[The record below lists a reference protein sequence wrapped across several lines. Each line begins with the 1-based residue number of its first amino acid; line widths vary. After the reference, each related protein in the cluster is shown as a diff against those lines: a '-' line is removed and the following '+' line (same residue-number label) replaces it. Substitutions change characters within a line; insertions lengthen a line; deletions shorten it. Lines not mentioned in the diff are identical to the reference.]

1 VEVEVVSYDDS
12 QGNDFMGNFEFE
24 EMDINELGDNDFKCL
39 SPEQIITVQKK
50 QISEIAELL
59 HVTPSVAGNLLRHYQ
74 WKTEKLFAVYF
85 EDPSKVWNEV
95 GLDPDSEKNNKEY
108 KLKGKGECLVCFDE
122 FRSSM
127 CTALMCKH
135 RLCKDCWKAYLT
147 VKINEGDVQKIYC
160 PARDCPTLVPEES
173 IKKLVDEPIYEKY
186 IRFITK
192 SFVEDNDQVSW
203 CPAPNCGN
211 AITADMMNG
220 ITVQC
225 SCGYRFC
232 FSCHNEAHTPCTCER
247 VREWLRKCMDESETG
262 HWVTANTK
270 DCPKCHI
277 AVEKNGG
284 CNHMTCR
291 QCGYEWCWLC
301 MKTWKGHND
310 YYACSKYEKLQKRT
324 KKKGKKS
331 KLEIMEE
338 EKEEKRISLER
349 YLSHYHPYLTYEQH
363 LKNTKDFRERTQEK
377 IKQLRSQTTISFD
390 LKYLEKG
397 IETVLECYLVLKYG
411 YVHSFFMIEDD
422 LTSKKEKLNRDHER
436 ENKKKRNIFERKKK
450 TVISP
455 NFIPILKEY
464 DPKKNLSIGFFIF
477 LLNEL
482 EIKTNNLF
490 DVIEKAVPD
499 PEERKKTVALI
510 LYCDKLK
517 QNLLQTVQLFDEGIY
532 NLDNSNVYELGEEK
546 NESL

>member
-1 VEVEVVSYDDS
+1 
-12 QGNDFMGNFEFE
+12 
-24 EMDINELGDNDFKCL
+24 
-39 SPEQIITVQKK
+39 
-50 QISEIAELL
+50 
-59 HVTPSVAGNLLRHYQ
+59 
-74 WKTEKLFAVYF
+74 
-85 EDPSKVWNEV
+85 
-95 GLDPDSEKNNKEY
+95 
-108 KLKGKGECLVCFDE
+108 
-122 FRSSM
+122 
-127 CTALMCKH
+127 MCKH

>member
-1 VEVEVVSYDDS
+1 
-12 QGNDFMGNFEFE
+12 M
-24 EMDINELGDNDFKCL
+24 
-39 SPEQIITVQKK
+39 
-50 QISEIAELL
+50 
-59 HVTPSVAGNLLRHYQ
+59 
-74 WKTEKLFAVYF
+74 
-85 EDPSKVWNEV
+85 
-95 GLDPDSEKNNKEY
+95 
-108 KLKGKGECLVCFDE
+108 
-122 FRSSM
+122 
-127 CTALMCKH
+127 
-135 RLCKDCWKAYLT
+135 
-147 VKINEGDVQKIYC
+147 
-160 PARDCPTLVPEES
+160 
-173 IKKLVDEPIYEKY
+173 
-186 IRFITK
+186 K
-192 SFVEDNDQVSW
+192 SFK
-203 CPAPNCGN
+203 
-211 AITADMMNG
+211 
-220 ITVQC
+220 
-225 SCGYRFC
+225 
-232 FSCHNEAHTPCTCER
+232 
-247 VREWLRKCMDESETG
+247 RE
-262 HWVTANTK
+262 
-270 DCPKCHI
+270 P
-277 AVEKNGG
+277 
-284 CNHMTCR
+284 
-291 QCGYEWCWLC
+291 
-301 MKTWKGHND
+301 
-310 YYACSKYEKLQKRT
+310 